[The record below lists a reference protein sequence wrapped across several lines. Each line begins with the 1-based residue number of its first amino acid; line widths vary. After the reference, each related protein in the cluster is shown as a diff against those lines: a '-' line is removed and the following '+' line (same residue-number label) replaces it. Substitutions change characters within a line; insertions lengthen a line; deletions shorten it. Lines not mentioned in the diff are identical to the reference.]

1 LGAGVVGPGLA
12 GAVVAAAGDV
22 ETSVDGADVVVVV
35 ARRNVMVLVV
45 PRGDSVTLSSWNDQP
60 FRVVVV
66 VRLRVVVVVVVVRLR
81 VVVVVVVRLR
91 VVVVVVVVLLRV
103 VVVVVVVL
111 ARVVVVVVVVLL
123 RVVVVV
129 LLRVV
134 VVVAAVLVDRC
145 EVAEVCHIKASTTA
159 RSRRAVGPRML
170 GGVQR
175 AFGPAREAVAR
186 GSCRAPGR
194 LSGAALFLTADRKR
208 TQPSKET
215 VARMQRRVDRYDFL
229 LDRSEQDR
237 RSMTNLESVQR
248 HAGDGERLYHLVC
261 RFGRVRG
268 RCADCIGR

>member
-1 LGAGVVGPGLA
+1 LA

-81 VVVVVVVRLR
+81 VVVVVVVLLR
-91 VVVVVVVVLLRV
+91 VVVVVVVLLCV

-145 EVAEVCHIKASTTA
+145 EVAEVCHSKASTTA

-170 GGVQR
+170 GGVRR
-175 AFGPAREAVAR
+175 AFGPTREAVAR

-229 LDRSEQDR
+229 LDRS
-237 RSMTNLESVQR
+237 NK
-248 HAGDGERLYHLVC
+248 
-261 RFGRVRG
+261 
-268 RCADCIGR
+268 IGAQ